1 MIRTGTMRPLSVSA
15 ALLASA
21 MLASAQGIPVIDQ
34 TSIAKQI
41 ESITQLKS
49 QLDALNQQ
57 LQQAQQLYG
66 SLNKVTNIAD
76 IASLLND
83 PSIRKALPQDFNAIE
98 GLFKGSGSGVFG
110 NSASKFLQ
118 DNSTY
123 RTDADDFYAQEL
135 SRIQNQNAGQMSLG
149 QQIYDAA
156 TKRIDGIDELRQ
168 KISSAAD
175 AKDIADLQARL
186 QAETAFL
193 QTDLLRMQG
202 LQMVQ
207 QAQVQVDEQRKAED
221 WRKRM
226 DTMGAALK

>member
-1 MIRTGTMRPLSVSA
+1 MIRNGRTGLFLATVT
-15 ALLASA
+15 LLASVG
-21 MLASAQGIPVIDQ
+21 LANAQGIPVTDQ
-34 TSIAKQI
+34 AAIAKQI
-41 ESITQLKS
+41 ESIAQLKS

-66 SLNKVTNIAD
+66 SLNKITNMAD
-76 IASLLND
+76 VASLLND
-83 PSIRKALPQDFNAIE
+83 SSIRKALPQNFNAIE
-98 GLFKGSGSGVFG
+98 SLFKGSGSGVFG
-110 NSASKFLQ
+110 DSASKFLEG
-118 DNSTY
+118 NSTY
-123 RTDADDFYAQEL
+123 RTDANDFYAQEL
-135 SRIQNQNAGQMSLG
+135 SRVQNKNAGQLSLG

-193 QTDLLRMQG
+193 QTDVLRMQG
-202 LQMVQ
+202 LQMFQ

-221 WRKRM
+221 WRQRM